1 MPGSTADLGTY
12 PWTARTEGHLTRA
25 DKRALLAPLL
35 RAHAVNSVG
44 RLAMA
49 THLNS
54 GRRAAVEPDA
64 LVPPESALT
73 RAAEECARRQLPAV
87 LLNHSY
93 RTYTFGA
100 ALGALEDLDVDHE
113 LLFAAAMLHDIGLAA
128 APRSADFTLRS
139 ARAARDVAEA
149 VGLSSAATD
158 TVRTAITLHHSPGVA
173 LDHGPVAYL
182 LSAGASPARDHG
194 SAAARLQARVR
205 PALARRGRRR
215 PCRSSELPA
224 PLRRLRCRD
233 PARPVPGL
241 TEPRLWVPRSGTPPG
256 CESPPERSTQ
266 ETCTCAI
273 SG

>member
-1 MPGSTADLGTY
+1 MLAGRGAPPLTKEDVDMPGSTADLGTY

-35 RAHAVNSVG
+35 RTHAVNAVG

-54 GRRAAVEPDA
+54 GRRAVVEATA
-64 LVPPESALT
+64 LVPPP
-73 RAAEECARRQLPAV
+73 AAEDRARRQLPAV

-113 LLFAAAMLHDIGLAA
+113 LLFAAAMLHDIGLADP
-128 APRSADFTLRS
+128 PRSADFTLAS

-158 TVRTAITLHHSPGVA
+158 TLRTAITLHHSPGVA

-182 LSAGASPARDHG
+182 LSAGAGVDVLGLKSWQLPPALLQRAVTDRPRLG
-194 SAAARLQARVR
+194 FKREFGRLWRSEAAAVPAGRARY
-205 PALARRGRRR
+205 
-215 PCRSSELPA
+215 
-224 PLRRLRCRD
+224 LRRYG
-233 PARPVPGL
+233 AFGAAI
-241 TEPRLWVPRSGTPPG
+241 RLAPFPD
-256 CESPPERSTQ
+256 
-266 ETCTCAI
+266 
-273 SG
+273 